1 MCQTV
6 VNKGVFDVF
15 PLCQLLFFY
24 FHTFQYVEITT
35 GVRKGRECGMWL
47 WFFRD
52 LAPMAMWLP
61 FVEISLP
68 KRFPQWP

>member
-1 MCQTV
+1 M
-6 VNKGVFDVF
+6 FS
-15 PLCQLLFFY
+15 PLYWLPLPH
-24 FHTFQYVEITT
+24 FHTFQYVEITARM
-35 GVRKGRECGMWL
+35 GKGRECDMWL
-47 WFFRD
+47 WFFRG

>member
-1 MCQTV
+1 M
-6 VNKGVFDVF
+6 FS
-15 PLCQLLFFY
+15 PLCQLKFFY
-24 FHTFQYVEITT
+24 FHTFQYVEITARM
-35 GVRKGRECGMWL
+35 GKGRECDMWL
-47 WFFRD
+47 WFFRG